1 MKKILTKLAK
11 VFGYK
16 DKLEIVQKYKSYE
29 EYLEH
34 QAKKTTD
41 PARRKKWLGEEWEI
55 KLNYFETSFHRY
67 KDQFFKADFEK
78 AIGLGA
84 RTGQEVQAFKNLGY
98 DAIGI
103 DIVPCEP
110 LVIKGDIHNIP
121 FDEASFDIVFTN
133 IFDHSLKP
141 EKFAS
146 EIERILKPNGMCVLH
161 LAIDTSTDPFGVLEI
176 EDSSA
181 VINLFKRSSVI
192 LNQEMKEWGG
202 LNWELILCKR

>member
-1 MKKILTKLAK
+1 M
-11 VFGYK
+11 
-16 DKLEIVQKYKSYE
+16 
-29 EYLEH
+29 EH
-34 QAKKTTD
+34 QAKKTND
-41 PARRKKWLGEEWEI
+41 PVRRKKWLGEEWEV
-55 KLNYFETSFHRY
+55 KLNYFEASFRRY
-67 KDQFFKADFEK
+67 KEQFFKADFKK

-84 RTGQEVQAFKNLGY
+84 RTGQEIQAFINLGY
-98 DAIGI
+98 EAIGI

-121 FDEASFDIVFTN
+121 FDDSSYDIVFTN

-146 EIERILKPNGMCVLH
+146 EIERILRPNGMCILH
-161 LAIDTSTDPFGVLEI
+161 LAIDTSTDPFGVIEI

-181 VINLFKRSSVI
+181 VINLFKNSRVI

-202 LNWELILCKR
+202 GLNWELILSKR